1 MGAFLKEWGM
11 TIKSQGVMFA
21 ILSGLFGWVWIG
33 STIAVLVFAGLALFS
48 DWSWWNVLYALI
60 ASGIAKWLA
69 RGFLDN
75 QKRIAFE
82 QDLIAK
88 VIRLSRLVRLGLK
101 LIAEKIENLR
111 KAGVLCLPP
120 VIID

>member
-1 MGAFLKEWGM
+1 M
-11 TIKSQGVMFA
+11 TIKSQSVMFA

-88 VIRLSRLVRLGLK
+88 GYT
-101 LIAEKIENLR
+101 AEQAGQAWIKAYSGEN
-111 KAGVLCLPP
+111 
-120 VIID
+120 